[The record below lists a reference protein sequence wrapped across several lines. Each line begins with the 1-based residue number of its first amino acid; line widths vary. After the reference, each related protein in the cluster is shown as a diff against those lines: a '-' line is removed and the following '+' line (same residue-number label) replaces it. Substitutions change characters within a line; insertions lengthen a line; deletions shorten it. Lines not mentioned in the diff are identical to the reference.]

1 MNGIITNPIGAG
13 TIEEKSLQVKIGT
26 QYITTAGYTAVSVFQ
41 YQKQSYYAFYCA
53 DPAFSSL
60 WSLVYYDGVSSA
72 VQVEGDWLKTINL
85 VEDATGGHG
94 MQVVAKTGGSQQAK
108 VYCFYAG

>member
-13 TIEEKSLQVKIGT
+13 TLEEKSLQVKIGT

-41 YQKQSYYAFYCA
+41 YQKRSYYAFYCA
-53 DPAFSSL
+53 DPSFSSL

-85 VEDATGGHG
+85 VEDAMQVRVATGG
-94 MQVVAKTGGSQQAK
+94 TQQAK
-108 VYCFYAG
+108 IYCFYAG